1 VLAEGCR
8 LATILNLSRQ
18 KAAASPES
26 RVRISLRYP
35 ASPQN
40 AAQHARLA
48 VELARAEYDTE
59 LDLTPF
65 SLELADALVDSM
77 REEGRD
83 GEQAAEALFVLGC
96 YLGEVMV
103 RHLGGAW
110 VATARSPLRG
120 VSPWP
125 MVVALPDGS
134 AWDVI
139 GKAYRRLELGDS
151 DHLPAF
157 FELAARRGAR

>member
-1 VLAEGCR
+1 MKI
-8 LATILNLSRQ
+8 T
-18 KAAASPES
+18 
-26 RVRISLRYP
+26 LRYP
-35 ASPQN
+35 ANPEN
-40 AAQHARLA
+40 AALHARIA
-48 VELARAEYDTE
+48 VGLARDEYDAD
-59 LDLTPF
+59 LDLLPP
-65 SLELADALVDSM
+65 SLELLDALIDTL

-83 GEQAAEALFVLGC
+83 GEEAAEALFVFGC

-103 RHLGGAW
+103 RQLGGAW

-134 AWDVI
+134 AWDAI

-151 DHLPAF
+151 EYLPAF
-157 FELAARRGAR
+157 YETAAGGGGR